1 MLISNSLNELL
12 NIKTYVKE
20 PNDIYL
26 DNKKLSGILVETE
39 YCKNVLNY
47 IIIGIGINV
56 NQTKFPLDISDIA
69 TSLYISSG
77 KKIDKNIIIDILI
90 KTIENKNI

>member
-1 MLISNSLNELL
+1 MISSFTLTFTGEGIFL
-12 NIKTYVKE
+12 
-20 PNDIYL
+20 YL

-39 YCKNVLNY
+39 YCKNILNY

-77 KKIDKNIIIDILI
+77 KKNDKNNIIDMLI
-90 KTIENKNI
+90 KTIEDKSI